1 MHAFIIATSLYLA
14 ATPKAPGQLTI
25 EVKPANCV
33 VMVDGKKKG
42 TGAKPIVV
50 KLPAGRHVVRVTHK
64 GDAHEEDVVVKPGE
78 KKTWKWTFEDDGATA
93 PKKDAEKAGG
103 EKPSEAA
110 PVEGDKPDPDL
121 PK

>member
-42 TGAKPIVV
+42 TGAKPIVI
-50 KLPAGRHVVRVTHK
+50 KGIAPGRHTVRVTHK
-64 GDAHEEDVVVKPGE
+64 GDAHEEEVVVKSGE
-78 KKTWKWTFEDDGATA
+78 KKTWKWTFEDDGAPP
-93 PKKDAEKAGG
+93 PKKDAEKADA
-103 EKPSEAA
+103 EKSEAA
-110 PVEGDKPDPDL
+110 PVEGDKADPDL